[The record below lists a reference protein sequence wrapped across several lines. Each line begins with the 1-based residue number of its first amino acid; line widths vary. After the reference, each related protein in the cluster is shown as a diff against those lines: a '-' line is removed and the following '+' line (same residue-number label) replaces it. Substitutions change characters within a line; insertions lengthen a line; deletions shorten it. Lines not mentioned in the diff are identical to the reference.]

1 MANVK
6 TAISIDETLF
16 AEVNA
21 AAQMLKISRSQ
32 LFAKA
37 VADFLHKLENQRL
50 LEQLNQAYADDHS
63 QQDDLQL
70 AMQQM
75 RPHQRKMAKGTW

>member
-1 MANVK
+1 MNVK

-21 AAQMLKISRSQ
+21 AAHTMNISRSQ

-37 VADFLHKLENQRL
+37 VEEFLRKLENQKL
-50 LEQLNQAYADDHS
+50 LNQINQAYADEDS
-63 QQDDLQL
+63 QQDDLQI
-70 AMQQM
+70 AMTQM
-75 RPHQRKMAKGTW
+75 RRHQRKMAEGEW

>member
-16 AEVNA
+16 EEVNA
-21 AAQMLKISRSQ
+21 AAQMLNISRSQ
-32 LFAKA
+32 IFAKA

-50 LEQLNQAYADDHS
+50 LEQLNQTYADDDS
-63 QQDDLQL
+63 QQDDLPL

-75 RPHQRKMAKGTW
+75 RRHQRKVAEGTW